1 MNLVGCE
8 ISVSVN
14 SNDKLCLGNVYYIG
28 VKFTIMHVVA
38 MIFLAI
44 AIIANLTEKKWLY
57 AIILGVAAFLADSG
71 YSFLWNN
78 NSASDWSDLFLG
90 GFNMCEGALA
100 LIITQAI
107 TIAILL
113 LFKSWS
119 GKRKDVSEGVS
130 NINFVVPIIAT
141 ICFIIGWWKPFW
153 IVIDC

>member
-1 MNLVGCE
+1 
-8 ISVSVN
+8 
-14 SNDKLCLGNVYYIG
+14 
-28 VKFTIMHVVA
+28 
-38 MIFLAI
+38 
-44 AIIANLTEKKWLY
+44 
-57 AIILGVAAFLADSG
+57 
-71 YSFLWNN
+71 
-78 NSASDWSDLFLG
+78 
-90 GFNMCEGALA
+90 MCEGALA